1 MEISLSI
8 FQAYY
13 FYVISVENLI
23 ILLVT
28 QGPTFIII
36 SVSTPHPGPFSQT
49 DKLPCPIS
57 STSLVFLRFPFP
69 LTYSWWSHHSEAPD
83 FLPSFLQWLL
93 FQSLSSPTHFNPFVK
108 LILLKIPCS
117 KLEVAH
123 QVITV
128 KSKLLS
134 LAFKALNKLVLIVS
148 LIFFVVVDL
157 SISFFSSLILFHTC
171 LVLSYIHAFFPVWFF
186 PLCQFLLLPL
196 SDICF
201 YITFL
206 LFKLHTHC
214 LCILHG
220 KFHNSV
226 S

>member
-1 MEISLSI
+1 M
-8 FQAYY
+8 
-13 FYVISVENLI
+13 
-23 ILLVT
+23 
-28 QGPTFIII
+28 
-36 SVSTPHPGPFSQT
+36 
-49 DKLPCPIS
+49 
-57 STSLVFLRFPFP
+57 
-69 LTYSWWSHHSEAPD
+69 
-83 FLPSFLQWLL
+83 PSFSQWLL
-93 FQSLSSPTHFNPFVK
+93 FQSLSSPTHFNHFVK

-134 LAFKALNKLVLIVS
+134 PAFKALNKLVLIVS

-171 LVLSYIHAFFPVWFF
+171 LVLSYLHAFFPVWFF

-196 SDICF
+196 SNICF